1 MNTAVNLLDQIAIV
15 LPDFDIWT
23 AKVQLGDDDIK
34 LGDGGELP
42 PKEFATRGQK
52 YLVNRAELRPFT
64 KLKTAT
70 RRICLKHGMPFMNGF
85 AVPLDR
91 IDMVSAALDGVK
103 TEMDDE
109 VKKFLSRYDQVVDAW
124 EAEWESKDPCYA
136 RAIREGK
143 LPKKVV
149 EKKLGFDYQLFQVS
163 GANQAQHEKIN
174 SMASGLSSDLMDEV
188 VAEASDF
195 FDKNLKDK
203 ESIKPASK
211 KVLVRLHD
219 KVRGLSFLDS
229 RFNAVLD
236 LLDKAMNG
244 FAAAGGKEVKGENFY
259 RIMAV
264 VLVLASH
271 NKIQS
276 YVDNAINISEMT
288 QDFWGSSSDSQNMP
302 LAFTEEDSS
311 TSSNVSATAERSK
324 PSPSKIKDLIPD
336 DDELDKFFDS
346 LDDSEGEE
354 EGEGSEQF
362 FDEGDIEE
370 FEVYSEPKA
379 DFEFDETPKAANSY
393 F

>member
-1 MNTAVNLLDQIAIV
+1 MNTAVNLLEQIAIV

-70 RRICLKHGMPFMNGF
+70 RRICLKYGMPFMNGF

-91 IDMVSAALDGVK
+91 IDIVSAALEDVK

-109 VKKFLSRYDQVVDAW
+109 VRKFLSRYDQVVDAW
-124 EAEWESKDPCYA
+124 EAEWASKDPCYA

-143 LPKKVV
+143 LPKKAV
-149 EKKLGFDYQLFQVS
+149 EKKLGFDYQLFQVA

-174 SMASGLSSDLMDEV
+174 SMASSLSTDLMDEV

-203 ESIKPASK
+203 ESIMPASK
-211 KVLVRLHD
+211 KVLARLHD

-271 NKIQS
+271 NKIQG
-276 YVDNAINISEMT
+276 YVDNAINLSEMT
-288 QDFWGSSSDSQNMP
+288 QDFWGRSSDSQNMS
-302 LAFTEEDSS
+302 LVFTEESS
-311 TSSNVSATAERSK
+311 SAASHVLPSSVPAK
-324 PSPSKIKDLIPD
+324 PSPSNIKDLIPD
-336 DDELDKFFDS
+336 DDELDKFFSS
-346 LDDSEGEE
+346 LDDTSSEE
-354 EGEGSEQF
+354 EDEFGESSSHE
-362 FDEGDIEE
+362 ENIEE
-370 FEVYSEPKA
+370 FEVFSEPK
-379 DFEFDETPKAANSY
+379 DNFVFDETPKAANAY

>member
-188 VAEASDF
+188 VSEASDF

-229 RFNAVLD
+229 RFSAVLD

-276 YVDNAINISEMT
+276 YVGNAINISEMT

-302 LAFTEEDSS
+302 LAFTEDSS
-311 TSSNVSATAERSK
+311 TSSNVSATAEQSK
-324 PSPSKIKDLIPD
+324 PSLSKIKDLIPD

-346 LDDSEGEE
+346 LDDSDSEE
-354 EGEGSEQF
+354 EDEASEQF
-362 FDEGDIEE
+362 FHDQDIEE
-370 FEVYSEPKA
+370 FEVFNEPKD
-379 DFEFDETPKAANSY
+379 DFEFDETAKAANSY